1 MTQEYLSQESGSHL
15 FKMQTSREVAPV
27 PQFLWV
33 GGQEP
38 NFSGRFVASCKTPSC
53 REDTPPPR
61 PRLEGVTQLTWTVTP
76 KTRLCAMGCMFLATE
91 SVGFLPDSAILLCA
105 PHFE

>member
-53 REDTPPPR
+53 REDTPPPPPPFGR
-61 PRLEGVTQLTWTVTP
+61 SYSANMDGYP
-76 KTRLCAMGCMFLATE
+76 KDQVVCNGLYVLGYREYGI
-91 SVGFLPDSAILLCA
+91 SS
-105 PHFE
+105 